1 VAWHWWSLFI
11 AWAFYQ
17 TGSTL
22 SGLWWWLNLV
32 FFAPIN
38 IFLNIILVVNAGMDG
53 KYMEAYWKVLG
64 SFLFGLLIYVSYLSP
79 NLQWYNLH

>member
-1 VAWHWWSLFI
+1 M
-11 AWAFYQ
+11 
-17 TGSTL
+17 
-22 SGLWWWLNLV
+22 V

-79 NLQWYNLH
+79 NLQWYNLHKSEESETVEEQESTMVANEESTSELN